1 MAGSHDSHA
10 ESSSPHPPGTL
21 RKATSSFNE
30 IMIHMYVRNNMT
42 RKEKMERSTF
52 VNDNIRGVSRS
63 RTPTRALPGSGGHH
77 HLFSSRTVFL
87 VPLLACMT
95 TAATDDHSLPYCTV
109 NYDVEC
115 DPKLYTATAYA
126 SLKVTNA
133 ISSSDDD
140 NKYKVSLTF
149 LWDEEVDDIL
159 YVGTESIEHVLTK
172 SHTYGTDG
180 TYYTGS
186 SVTFDEGSTGCDDAS
201 FDFHFDAWF
210 EDGSCGFREID
221 GDGSDVSA
229 SSMSPMD
236 DESETNVDNDVEE
249 VAEVEE
255 KEEVED
261 EEEVASKE
269 ENDDNVTVNISPS
282 IITSGKCDYEYE
294 IDCTTNGYSTTASV
308 LFSVGENTAGSM
320 QKYDA
325 TVTFFGGLGQE
336 QTIIDTYRRGNEVR
350 LSKTFDHDD
359 AGTYIV
365 GYQLSFGKG
374 TGCEDRGFTQLYK
387 LTYDVKKNTCS
398 LPYYEG
404 EASELAEVDSNVEE
418 EEEAAAEEADVE
430 VEVKEEGEGEEEEE
444 SIHTLPPTSSLP
456 IITSGKCD
464 YEYDIVCTT
473 DGYSTTATVLFSV
486 GENTLGSKQK
496 YDATVT
502 FFGGMDQGHI
512 ITDTYIRGEQY
523 KLAKTFG
530 HGDMET
536 TYIVGY
542 SLVYGE
548 GAGCEEN
555 GFTQLYEL
563 TYDVETKTCSL
574 PYYEGEY
581 IPVSDVASERSVE
594 PDSSLMSS
602 VNSNA
607 TLVNNGPYKTLII
620 SATLALASCG
630 IIFALGMYYTVGKKK
645 KRLTAQCLAMREM
658 KFVEAGSESSPETK
672 PNVESSIMHSAGD
685 GYFGTILIRKQ
696 NATIDDLSTLGDPM
710 HTVGTA
716 SDRNVRKTSS
726 ILISQRQLNITDQLE
741 RGIGELSTA
750 NQSCKSPMMVSM
762 GTSLDVGVVDINN
775 LDLITVVAPKGK
787 LGIMLDSPNPNGG
800 LPVVYAVSES
810 SVLRDKVCI
819 GDLLLAVDEVDC
831 EGLSA
836 HDVASIL
843 SSRRHNAIRALVLA
857 RRRSDRS
864 EV

>member
-1 MAGSHDSHA
+1 
-10 ESSSPHPPGTL
+10 
-21 RKATSSFNE
+21 
-30 IMIHMYVRNNMT
+30 
-42 RKEKMERSTF
+42 MERSIF

-63 RTPTRALPGSGGHH
+63 RTPTKALPGSGGH

-87 VPLLACMT
+87 VPLLACMSIIIPQSH
-95 TAATDDHSLPYCTV
+95 ATLPYCTV

-133 ISSSDDD
+133 ISSDDD

-221 GDGSDVSA
+221 GDGSA
-229 SSMSPMD
+229 SSVSPMD

-255 KEEVED
+255 KEEVVDE

-294 IDCTTNGYSTTASV
+294 IYCTTNGYSTTASV

-374 TGCEDRGFTQLYK
+374 TGCEDKGFTQLYK
-387 LTYDVKKNTCS
+387 LTYDVETKTCS

-404 EASELAEVDSNVEE
+404 EYIPVVAELAEVDPNVEEEEEEE

-430 VEVKEEGEGEEEEE
+430 VEEGGEEEEA

-530 HGDMET
+530 HVDMET

-594 PDSSLMSS
+594 PDSSLTSS
-602 VNSNA
+602 VDSNA
-607 TLVNNGPYKTLII
+607 TLVSNGPYNTLII

-658 KFVEAGSESSPETK
+658 KFVEAGSACSPETK
-672 PNVESSIMHSAGD
+672 PTVESSIMHTAEEEGD

-696 NATIDDLSTLGDPM
+696 NAMVDDLSTLGDPM
-710 HTVGTA
+710 HTKCNEAVGMA

-741 RGIGELSTA
+741 QGIGELSTA
-750 NQSCKSPMMVSM
+750 KVST

-787 LGIMLDSPNPNGG
+787 LGIMLDNPNPNGG

-810 SVLRDKVCI
+810 SILRDKVCI